1 MKYAVCIALFLSAA
15 MAIGDIAFADPL
27 AAVAAPADVAADP
40 VPPTAATMPPLPAT
54 QPNAMLSS
62 DPGGLAWTLVTA
74 AKSGNWRLA
83 SAAALAL
90 LMLGLGY
97 TPVRKKY
104 FAGDRWGAVL
114 VLLLGLGGGVVTAL
128 LSSAPITASLF
139 LGSLGV
145 AFTAAGGFIV
155 VKRIIWPADGVKAN
169 VAGHG
174 GTLEFHDARCP
185 VRGGKRPRA
194 CSCVPAVL
202 HIGAEA

>member
-155 VKRIIWPADGVKAN
+155 VKRIIWPADGAKA
-169 VAGHG
+169 
-174 GTLEFHDARCP
+174 
-185 VRGGKRPRA
+185 
-194 CSCVPAVL
+194 
-202 HIGAEA
+202 